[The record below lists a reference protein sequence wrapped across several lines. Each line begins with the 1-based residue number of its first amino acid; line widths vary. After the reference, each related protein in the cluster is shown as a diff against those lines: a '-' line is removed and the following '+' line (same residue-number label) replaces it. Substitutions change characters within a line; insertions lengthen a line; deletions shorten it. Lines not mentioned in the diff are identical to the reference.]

1 MQWYSGPEG
10 DQRIWY
16 EADEIEQI
24 AAEQLR
30 KANLYPTLTEP
41 VFDIE
46 LLVEG
51 HLGCDLDL
59 YADLPSDVL
68 GMTVFAPKQRPR
80 VQINSALTNARDD
93 NDAGIGAVGQ
103 WRATI
108 AHEASHVYLHRYLYE
123 PEFARPGGAN
133 FPVLDQGE
141 RLQCLHRD
149 ISPDHAEVASTR
161 RRSDWREVQA
171 NRGMA
176 ALLMPRRLFTRAAL
190 KQVTDLGLDSS
201 VAAGSP
207 EHQAL
212 TSALAAMFDVSRQ
225 AAQIRLKS
233 TPLVVTPG

>member
-1 MQWYSGPEG
+1 MQWYFGPEG

-16 EADEIEQI
+16 DAEEIEQI
-24 AAEQLR
+24 ASEQLR
-30 KANLYPTLTEP
+30 NANLFPTLAEP

-51 HLGCDLDL
+51 HLGCELDL
-59 YADLPSDVL
+59 YADLPPDVL
-68 GMTVFAPKQRPR
+68 GLTVFAPKQRPR
-80 VQINSALTNARDD
+80 VQINSALTTARDD
-93 NDAGIGAVGQ
+93 CDAEIVAVGR
-103 WRATI
+103 WRATL

-123 PEFARPGGAN
+123 PEFARPAGAN
-133 FPVLDQGE
+133 FSVLDQDE

-149 ISPDHAEVASTR
+149 ISPDVADVVSTR

-176 ALLMPRRLFTRAAL
+176 ALLMPRRLFSRAAL
-190 KQVTDLGLDSS
+190 KQMAHLELGTS

-225 AAQIRLKS
+225 AAGIRLKS
-233 TPLVVTPG
+233 TSLVLAPG